1 MRHRGMT
8 FVLALLL
15 AGCRQGMYDQPKF
28 ESFERNPF
36 FADHRAMRPQAPGT
50 VARGQLR
57 SDRHFYTGFSER
69 RQPPPVLFPVSETEL
84 ERTLQRLA
92 SPEPADTFPFP
103 VAREHIAR
111 GRERFEI
118 FCAPCHGLAGAG
130 DGIVVQRGFRPPP
143 SYHLE
148 RLRQAPP
155 GHFFDVVTR
164 GVGAMSDLA
173 DRIPPADRWAITAY
187 IRALQLSQWAPV
199 EELPKA
205 VRDEFRRS
213 GASPRPLPRAEIPP
227 VPRLQTN
234 PAADYEALRRAQQAR
249 LESFGWVDPGKGI
262 VHLPIARA
270 IDILLERGL
279 PVRSAGR

>member
-1 MRHRGMT
+1 MEL
-8 FVLALLL
+8 VLVLFL
-15 AGCRQGMYDQPKF
+15 AGCRQGMYDQAKF
-28 ESFERNPF
+28 EPLERNPF
-36 FADHRAMRPQAPGT
+36 FPDHRAMRPQVPGT
-50 VARGQLR
+50 VARGQLHL
-57 SDRHFYTGFSER
+57 DRHFYSGLSER
-69 RQPPPVLFPVSETEL
+69 QQPPPVLFPVSETEL
-84 ERTLQRLA
+84 ERTLKRLGG
-92 SPEPADTFPFP
+92 PEPADTFPFP
-103 VAREHIAR
+103 VARQHVAR

-155 GHFFDVVTR
+155 GHFFDVITR
-164 GVGAMSDLA
+164 GVGAMNDFA

-187 IRALQLSQWAPV
+187 IRALQLSQWAPL
-199 EELPKA
+199 EELPA
-205 VRDEFRRS
+205 PVRAEFRRS
-213 GASPRPLPRAEIPP
+213 GAPPQPAPPAEIPP

-234 PAADYEALRRAQQAR
+234 PAADYAALRRAQQAR
-249 LESFGWVDPGKGI
+249 LDSFGWVDVGKGI

-279 PVRSAGR
+279 PVRAAAARR